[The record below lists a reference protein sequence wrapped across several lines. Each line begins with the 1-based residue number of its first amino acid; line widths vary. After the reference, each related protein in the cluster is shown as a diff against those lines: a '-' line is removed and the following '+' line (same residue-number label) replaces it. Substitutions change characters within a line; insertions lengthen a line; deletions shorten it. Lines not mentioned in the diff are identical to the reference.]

1 MNILKILS
9 NSFELLC
16 SFVIGFVNSVLA
28 SIPPYR
34 YQEGIIISKEDR
46 QDGYYYILVEEQI
59 IEVDWLT
66 FETLIEGE
74 AIRIRSTRDNKA
86 ISIDRLLP

>member
-1 MNILKILS
+1 MNILKIIS

-16 SFVIGFVNSVLA
+16 SFVIRFANSVLA
-28 SIPPYR
+28 STPPYR
-34 YQEGIIISKEDR
+34 YHEGIIISKEDR
-46 QDGYYYILVEEQI
+46 QDGYYILVEEQI

-74 AIRIRSTRDNKA
+74 AIKIRSTRDNKA